1 MKEEKLDRQQNDKRN
16 NRRVCYLGN
25 LVKEVY
31 KARWSDQWAMSNA
44 NQLNEI
50 KTNN

>member
-1 MKEEKLDRQQNDKRN
+1 MEEKLDWQNNKRN
-16 NRRVCYLGN
+16 NRRLCYLGN

-31 KARWSDQWAMSNA
+31 KERGSDQWAMSNA
-44 NQLNEI
+44 NQLNKI